1 MFQNLDT
8 ESRLQLLER
17 EDVWNTIMK
26 LLHMLG
32 IDANPS
38 VLKTSLTNIKT
49 ATGVTFTDPIMLLL
63 PQLNIIFSGVAGG
76 KVQDKVDENEAVKR
90 GDLINTF
97 GSAYNTIAN
106 MMAEVTEDAIESSVR
121 EKWISLTILMLL
133 LTT

>member
-49 ATGVTFTDPIMLLL
+49 ATGITFTDPITLLL
-63 PQLNIIFSGVAGG
+63 PQLNIISVSYTHLHEVVA
-76 KVQDKVDENEAVKR
+76 R
-90 GDLINTF
+90 LIGLSNGYLKTLSI
-97 GSAYNTIAN
+97 G
-106 MMAEVTEDAIESSVR
+106 
-121 EKWISLTILMLL
+121 
-133 LTT
+133 